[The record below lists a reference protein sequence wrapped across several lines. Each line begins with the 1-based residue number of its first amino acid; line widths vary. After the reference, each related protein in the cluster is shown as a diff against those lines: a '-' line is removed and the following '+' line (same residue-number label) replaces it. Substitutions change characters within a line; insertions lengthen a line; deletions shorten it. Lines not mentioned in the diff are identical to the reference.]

1 MTHLPENPEEVRM
14 PFSSHLEELRK
25 RLFRS
30 LLIVGVLFMGG
41 WMLLKPQLQ
50 AIFIQPHKDAVAVLV
65 ENGHTMEDRLSILSA
80 AEPVFFDLKVS
91 LLAALLIGLPWVI
104 WEIWSFIAVGLFPK
118 ERKVISSYIPF
129 GLLSGVAGTLF
140 GYFFMIPTVLRFLYE
155 MVNPDL
161 MVQAYR
167 LSDYFSI
174 FMMFTIA
181 LALVFQL
188 PLILLGLGAAGLV
201 DAKTLSKYRR
211 HFILG
216 AFVVAAMVTPPD
228 PFSQALMAAPTILL
242 YELGILLVRLKAP
255 SSLSD
260 ET

>member
-1 MTHLPENPEEVRM
+1 MSNLPENPEELRM
-14 PFSSHLEELRK
+14 PFASHLEELRK

-30 LLIVGVLFMGG
+30 ILLLGVLFVGG
-41 WMLLKPQLQ
+41 WILFKPQLQ
-50 AIFIQPHKDAVAVLV
+50 AIFIQPHKDAVAVLAK
-65 ENGHTMEDRLSILSA
+65 NGHEMEGRLSILSA

-91 LLAALLIGLPWVI
+91 LLAALLIGLPWMI
-104 WEIWSFIAVGLFPK
+104 WEIWSFIAVGLFPN
-118 ERKVISSYIPF
+118 ERRVVSKYIPF
-129 GLLSGVAGTLF
+129 GLLSGIVGTLF

-201 DAKTLSKYRR
+201 DAATLSKYRR

-216 AFVVAAMVTPPD
+216 AFVVGAMVTPPD
-228 PFSQALMAAPTILL
+228 PFSQALMATPTILL
-242 YELGILLVRLKAP
+242 YELGIMLVRLKAP
-255 SSLSD
+255 KTPPA
-260 ET
+260 EA